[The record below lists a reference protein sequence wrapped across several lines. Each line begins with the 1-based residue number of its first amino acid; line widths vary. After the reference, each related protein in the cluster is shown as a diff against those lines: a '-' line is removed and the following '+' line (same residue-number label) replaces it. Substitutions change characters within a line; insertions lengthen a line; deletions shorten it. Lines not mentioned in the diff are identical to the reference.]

1 MPARY
6 NFTRRGWA
14 FLQSWCVSKFEYS
27 ILQIALGS
35 NPISKLE
42 VVSAPNVLSY
52 AFNSL
57 FYSTKEDTAKYN
69 PTVYLGTISATS
81 SGWIYDGQDA
91 TNQVKID
98 PNSWPQNFGQ
108 GMQKGEAFNHKSR
121 LF

>member
-1 MPARY
+1 MHHLF
-6 NFTRRGWA
+6 NKKQHFCLLFW
-14 FLQSWCVSKFEYS
+14 
-27 ILQIALGS
+27 IALGS

-52 AFNSL
+52 AVNSL

-108 GMQKGEAFNHKSR
+108 GMQKGEANIS
-121 LF
+121 LYL